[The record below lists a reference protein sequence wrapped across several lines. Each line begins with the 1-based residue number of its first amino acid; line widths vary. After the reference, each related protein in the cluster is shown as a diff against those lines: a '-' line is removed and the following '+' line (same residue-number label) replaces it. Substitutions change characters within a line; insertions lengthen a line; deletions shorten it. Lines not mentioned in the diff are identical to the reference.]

1 LLIHFSERSFRR
13 MAGHVSDRDRLP
25 VGMKVAASKVRRL
38 DAVIGTTM
46 WQGWWSGEVNLD
58 TAFDKTVE
66 IYLAQLRERGFEYA
80 DQIRM
85 RNHWAD
91 GTRYRLVFATRS
103 PHGITLMSDI
113 ACRYE
118 RGLYEE
124 HLAGQGDLLAEL
136 EERKRNA
143 QLRDDIHRTGMQLGM
158 SATSQTIMHRL
169 VPHRF
174 GHFTTTDYNRAIR
187 ELVKA
192 GLVERETPSGIKET
206 EPLRFVLPAQGSLL
220 SSS

>member
-46 WQGWWSGEVNLD
+46 WQGWWSGEVDLD

-124 HLAGQGDLLAEL
+124 HLG
-136 EERKRNA
+136 RPR
-143 QLRDDIHRTGMQLGM
+143 R
-158 SATSQTIMHRL
+158 SAR
-169 VPHRF
+169 
-174 GHFTTTDYNRAIR
+174 GA
-187 ELVKA
+187 
-192 GLVERETPSGIKET
+192 
-206 EPLRFVLPAQGSLL
+206 
-220 SSS
+220 